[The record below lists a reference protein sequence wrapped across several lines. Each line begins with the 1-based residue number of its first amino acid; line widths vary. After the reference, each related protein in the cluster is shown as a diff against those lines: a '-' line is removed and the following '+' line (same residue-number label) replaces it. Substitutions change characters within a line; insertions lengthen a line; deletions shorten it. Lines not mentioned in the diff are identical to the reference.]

1 VETIYRGTVRNV
13 KRKRV
18 PGGGNMQ
25 LQQNYENQS
34 MCGHVGQPTNYSLMN
49 EVYTRRSVLF
59 QYRVK
64 IGRLSSR
71 DSFVSDAGDLK
82 LDARLDRQ
90 PM

>member
-1 VETIYRGTVRNV
+1 MWWE
-13 KRKRV
+13 
-18 PGGGNMQ
+18 Q
-25 LQQNYENQS
+25 LQQNYESQS

-49 EVYTRRSVLF
+49 EVYETKRIVSERSEL
-59 QYRVK
+59 
-64 IGRLSSR
+64 GRLSSR